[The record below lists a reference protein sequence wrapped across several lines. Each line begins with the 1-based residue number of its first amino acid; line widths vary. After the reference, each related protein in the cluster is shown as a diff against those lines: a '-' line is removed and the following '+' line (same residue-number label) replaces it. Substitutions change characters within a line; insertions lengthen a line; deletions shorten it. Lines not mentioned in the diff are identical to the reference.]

1 MGSWCDVFYLKYV
14 LNIRKVLLKKTL
26 LIIAIILFS
35 FMGIKIVTLL
45 QHKAQV
51 EHSLATIPKFSFQT
65 IEGIPFTKAEL
76 PENVSIVF
84 VYFHTECDYC
94 LYEAKD
100 IAAHKDQFKGTIFLF
115 VSTESVENITN
126 FAKEQG
132 LEGYDTILFLQDR
145 SHIFAKTFDA
155 PSIPYILIYGKD
167 KELLARHR
175 GQLKAE
181 KIISVLH
188 KQR

>member
-1 MGSWCDVFYLKYV
+1 M
-14 LNIRKVLLKKTL
+14 RKVLLKKTL

-65 IEGIPFTKAEL
+65 IGGRPFTKAQL
-76 PENVSIVF
+76 PENVAVVF
-84 VYFHTECDYC
+84 IYFNTECEYC
-94 LYEAKD
+94 FYETKD
-100 IAAHKDQFKGTIFLF
+100 ITSHKKQFKETMFLF
-115 VSTESVENITN
+115 ISKEPIENIAN

-132 LEGYDTILFLQDR
+132 LEGNDSFLFLHDKTDT
-145 SHIFAKTFDA
+145 FAKTFNA

-181 KIISVLH
+181 KIISILNE
-188 KQR
+188 QN

>member
-1 MGSWCDVFYLKYV
+1 
-14 LNIRKVLLKKTL
+14 
-26 LIIAIILFS
+26 
-35 FMGIKIVTLL
+35 MGIKIVTLL

-132 LEGYDTILFLQDR
+132 LEGYDTILFYKIDRISLLKHLMLQV
-145 SHIFAKTFDA
+145 F
-155 PSIPYILIYGKD
+155 LIY
-167 KELLARHR
+167 LFM
-175 GQLKAE
+175 E
-181 KIISVLH
+181 KI
-188 KQR
+188 RNY

>member
-1 MGSWCDVFYLKYV
+1 M
-14 LNIRKVLLKKTL
+14 
-26 LIIAIILFS
+26 
-35 FMGIKIVTLL
+35 
-45 QHKAQV
+45 
-51 EHSLATIPKFSFQT
+51 
-65 IEGIPFTKAEL
+65 
-76 PENVSIVF
+76 SIVF
-84 VYFHTECDYC
+84 VYFHTE
-94 LYEAKD
+94 YEAKD